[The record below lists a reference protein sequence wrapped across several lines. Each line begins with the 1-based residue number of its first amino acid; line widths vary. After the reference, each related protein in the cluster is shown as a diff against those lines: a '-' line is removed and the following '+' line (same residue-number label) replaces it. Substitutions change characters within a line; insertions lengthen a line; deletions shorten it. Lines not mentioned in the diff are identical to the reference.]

1 MSGVSSPR
9 RSLERRELVEAITAE
24 VDALSFGLPALDEDT
39 NAERVVF
46 LEEQIALPPDERA
59 QIVKDS
65 GLEDSEWEEE
75 ARAVIGYGGDVA
87 ALVISRHPDD
97 PDAVTEG
104 IEAAAYL
111 WEQRAG
117 RLATSSPT
125 LATRSATVATRAA
138 QLGGTTAL
146 LASQVRELDADQDET
161 HVEQHVREHGSAAA
175 AVIQQVQR
183 MHQQVDDLANTIG
196 PAPQTGPRLYT

>member
-1 MSGVSSPR
+1 MSGLSAPR

-24 VDALSFGLPALDEDT
+24 VDALTFGLPALDEDT

-46 LEEQIALPPDERA
+46 LEEQLELPPAERA
-59 QIVKDS
+59 QIVTDS
-65 GLEDSEWEEE
+65 GLQDWEEE

-104 IEAAAYL
+104 IEAAAYV

-117 RLATSSPT
+117 RLATSSPV
-125 LATRSATVATRAA
+125 LATRSPTVATRAA
-138 QLGGTTAL
+138 QLGGTTSL

-161 HVEQHVREHGSAAA
+161 HVEEHVREHGSAAA

-183 MHQQVDDLANTIG
+183 LHQQVDDLANTIG